1 MLFPWAGLFSLNI
14 YMPIEFDLYLNIKKR
29 NGIIVQQFGTNATVL
44 SSFLFIMIIKQK
56 KREEE
61 KIVSSLEAICL
72 FVSYFIVTSRER
84 EEKKE
89 NGKRANIS
97 RGILFSSRNVVLKR
111 VLINKFF
118 LHFFSSLHERI
129 DHCFFDHGIDNSL
142 PRGNVH

>member
-1 MLFPWAGLFSLNI
+1 
-14 YMPIEFDLYLNIKKR
+14 MPIEFDLYLNIKKR

-84 EEKKE
+84 EKRKKRTE
-89 NGKRANIS
+89 NELIFLVEFSFPLGM
-97 RGILFSSRNVVLKR
+97 LF
-111 VLINKFF
+111 
-118 LHFFSSLHERI
+118 
-129 DHCFFDHGIDNSL
+129 
-142 PRGNVH
+142 